1 MNSIYTY
8 TILILPRVLIID
20 FFQPFWLEQMGN
32 IGSIAQSTKS
42 WCQLGISSLYMYFLF
57 TICSATR
64 ISWQNER
71 IDVAPN
77 TTYYCSLHYFE
88 RRAFQKWAS
97 LRAVWWWGQKNKWRD
112 WRKKVRASIRYRCSI
127 HIASCKFLIRVCIL
141 VVQF

>member
-1 MNSIYTY
+1 MNSIY

-77 TTYYCSLHYFE
+77 TTNYYCTTSNGAH
-88 RRAFQKWAS
+88 S
-97 LRAVWWWGQKNKWRD
+97 KNEHHWEQFDGEGKKISGGIGG
-112 WRKKVRASIRYRCSI
+112 RKSAPVLDIVALY
-127 HIASCKFLIRVCIL
+127 IASCKFHIRVCIL